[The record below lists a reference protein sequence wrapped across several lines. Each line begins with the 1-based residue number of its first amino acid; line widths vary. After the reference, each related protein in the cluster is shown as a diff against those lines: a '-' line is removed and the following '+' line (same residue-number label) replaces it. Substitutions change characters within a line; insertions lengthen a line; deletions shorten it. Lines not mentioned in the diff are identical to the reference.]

1 MKKLLILLLSV
12 LLLCGCTP
20 QISDYTL
27 ATVPTTAETTVPPT
41 KTTQPKE
48 YREYATYPVEHP
60 TDNVSGNIWFEER
73 SLIVSGYDTDL
84 RRKVVLCSQPS
95 CTHSTRDCTAFLG
108 GGVWNTYVVRGDIAY
123 ALIDDSDK
131 TGNIT
136 FVSQN
141 LITGQRELIWDLT
154 PEKDVERQ
162 RFQLSIDGSTAFLSF
177 EQYRLVLQELDYIL
191 EDSRSYGYAID
202 LNTGE
207 REILLDS
214 EKLVLGIAEYG
225 GGELFVQ
232 ACTEQYILVHSTEYI
247 FVPMGPDEYYAQN
260 PNGDYYAYLEEN
272 PPQSKNE
279 IVSVNRATGERTK
292 VCDSLEAKLLDMG
305 PFRDKQMSFV
315 RDNTMCIYD
324 GRTGQVKEYFSN
336 EAICMHRLADGRI
349 FYTLYEGGEEFSH
362 WYYDPYTDEH
372 HQHFLY
378 IHGETRDCF
387 RVYTDKGYRFIT
399 KQDWYNE
406 NYDAVF

>member
-1 MKKLLILLLSV
+1 MKNLLILLVSV

-27 ATVPTTAETTVPPT
+27 STVPSSPETTVPPT
-41 KTTQPKE
+41 ETTQAKE

-60 TDNVSGNIWFEER
+60 TDNVSGNVWYEDNA
-73 SLIVSGYDTDL
+73 LVVSCYDTDL
-84 RRKVVLCSQPS
+84 RRKVVLCRQPS
-95 CTHSTRDCTAFLG
+95 CTQNNRDCTAFLG

-154 PEKDVERQ
+154 PEENIDRQ
-162 RFQLSIDGSTAFLSF
+162 RFQLSVDGSTAFLSF
-177 EQYRLVLQELDYIL
+177 EQCTMVLQDLNYSY
-191 EDSRSYGYAID
+191 EDHRVYGYAID

-207 REILLDS
+207 RELVVDS
-214 EKLVLGIAEYG
+214 EITVLEHIQIGGDEFLVLG
-225 GGELFVQ
+225 
-232 ACTEQYILVHSTEYI
+232 CTEQYLLIAESSFTFLPMAPSEYL
-247 FVPMGPDEYYAQN
+247 EQN
-260 PNGDYYAYLEEN
+260 PTGDYDAYYQEN
-272 PPQSKNE
+272 PPQSNSK
-279 IVSVNRATGERTK
+279 IISINRVTGEKTSI
-292 VCDSLEAKLLDMG
+292 CDYGEAHMIDMG
-305 PFRDKQMSFV
+305 AFRDKKMSFV
-315 RDNTMCIYD
+315 RDNTMCVYD
-324 GRTGQVKEYFSN
+324 GRTGQVTEYFTK
-336 EAICMHRLADGRI
+336 EGICMHRLADGRI
-349 FYTLYEGGEEFSH
+349 FYTLEENGEYSH
-362 WYYDPYTDEH
+362 WYYDPNTDEH
-372 HQHFLY
+372 HEHFLY

-406 NYDAVF
+406 NYDAAF